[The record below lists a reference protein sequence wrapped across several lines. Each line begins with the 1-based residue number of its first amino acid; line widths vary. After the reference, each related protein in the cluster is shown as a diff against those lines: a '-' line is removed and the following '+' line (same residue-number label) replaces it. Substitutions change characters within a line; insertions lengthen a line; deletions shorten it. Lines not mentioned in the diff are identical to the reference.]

1 METTKTMTL
10 EEQIASLQAQIDFMR
25 NNQTRGVSPA
35 RRLQEVRK
43 ACREKYFG
51 TWAQMRNGEVDY
63 GPDGKKYS
71 DYDKIIDI
79 LAKESTMLYKY
90 SRGKACAGASITS
103 LIRGEEDLKEYENIC
118 DRICRNLKDEI
129 LSMTKA

>member
-1 METTKTMTL
+1 METDKTMTL

-35 RRLQEVRK
+35 RRLQEVRRS
-43 ACREKYFG
+43 CREKYFG
-51 TWAQMRNGEVDY
+51 TWAQMRDGEADY

-71 DYDKIIDI
+71 DYNMITDI
-79 LAKESTMLYKY
+79 LAKESTILYKY
-90 SRGKACAGASITS
+90 SRGKACAGATITS

-118 DRICRNLKDEI
+118 DRICRNLKEEI
-129 LSMTKA
+129 LNITKA